1 MADDFTLKALR
12 ILSEEVSQLR
22 ERKLIV
28 NSNLKPFIH
37 SGNLFF
43 EMDDG
48 TFADLGKVVGEGKDG
63 VFVSNAVVR
72 GKNLILEMSDGNE
85 INCGKV
91 VGDDG
96 NPGRAGMDFPI
107 QEFNSMKEQ
116 LEVRTGENKVLREEL
131 NETKITTEELSKQV
145 AALRRELT
153 SKVNQ
158 FRGSGGG
165 GFAGGNL
172 EHYLGHKS
180 IPLKVEQNG
189 ALRVPTVY
197 GDTFYVTLDK
207 DATLTFTNWP
217 SITVAQRVVLYVY
230 QDSSGHRT
238 ITWDSHV
245 KWPNGLAPTLST
257 DPKAI
262 DVLVFETHDSGKTII
277 GNVVGKNYI

>member
-180 IPLKVEQNG
+180 
-189 ALRVPTVY
+189 
-197 GDTFYVTLDK
+197 
-207 DATLTFTNWP
+207 NWP